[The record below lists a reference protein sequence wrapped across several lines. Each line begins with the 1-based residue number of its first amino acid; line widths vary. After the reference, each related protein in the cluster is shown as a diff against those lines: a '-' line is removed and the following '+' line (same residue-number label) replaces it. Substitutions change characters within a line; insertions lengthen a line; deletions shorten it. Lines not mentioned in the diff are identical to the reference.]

1 VSLRICSGAGYLDSN
16 GGILVI
22 VGAGS
27 LIEWGSAALGIF
39 ELFILMV
46 GLAMI
51 IYGGIVATI
60 EIIFHE
66 VRKRSYT
73 YAHIR
78 HQFTDKILFGL
89 EFLIAADIMRTV
101 RNPTPEEILTL
112 GAIVL
117 IRTTMA
123 YFLSKEVQEYS
134 FDE

>member
-1 VSLRICSGAGYLDSN
+1 
-16 GGILVI
+16 LV
-22 VGAGS
+22 
-27 LIEWGSAALGIF
+27 EWGSVALGLF

-46 GLAMI
+46 GLAII

-66 VRKRSYT
+66 IRKKSYT

-89 EFLIAADIMRTV
+89 EFLIAADILRTV
-101 RNPTPEEILTL
+101 RNPTPEEVLTL

>member
-1 VSLRICSGAGYLDSN
+1 MSVYSVTLF
-16 GGILVI
+16 
-22 VGAGS
+22 
-27 LIEWGSAALGIF
+27 EWGFLALG
-39 ELFILMV
+39 LFQLFLTMV

-66 VRKRSYT
+66 TRKKNYT

-89 EFLIAADIMRTV
+89 EFLIAADVIRTIQD
-101 RNPTPEEILTL
+101 PTPEEILTL

-117 IRTTMA
+117 IRTVMG

-134 FDE
+134 FLE

>member
-1 VSLRICSGAGYLDSN
+1 MV
-16 GGILVI
+16 

-27 LIEWGSAALGIF
+27 LTEWGSVALGVF

-60 EIIFHE
+60 EIILHE

-89 EFLIAADIMRTV
+89 EFLIAADILRTV
-101 RNPTPEEILTL
+101 RNPTPEEVLTL